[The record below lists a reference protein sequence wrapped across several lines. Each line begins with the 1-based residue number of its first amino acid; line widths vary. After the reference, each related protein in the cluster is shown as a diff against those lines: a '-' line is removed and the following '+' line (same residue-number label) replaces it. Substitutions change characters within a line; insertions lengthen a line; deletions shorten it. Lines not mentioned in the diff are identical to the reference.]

1 MTDRW
6 SAGVLHYAEM
16 GYWQPDYV
24 PKPSDL
30 LAAFRVTPQNGVP
43 PEETGAAVAGESS
56 TGTRVIV
63 VFPAALSPAMASM
76 TGRAGTLASARC
88 MRTSLCGM

>member
-43 PEETGAAVAGESS
+43 LKGA
-56 TGTRVIV
+56 T
-63 VFPAALSPAMASM
+63 
-76 TGRAGTLASARC
+76 C
-88 MRTSLCGM
+88 SLQRHPG